1 MDKER
6 NILKHLKKDLTFLN
20 LLLTIVNG
28 FSNVTIVKHGNYNNE
43 TKNFTDGVHFCLVT
57 LKNYIYINGPH
68 SVYAQSNYQTQLSSG
83 QRPYSVVGY
92 EGYEGLSSLQQPSS
106 FRVIRRRHQRK
117 NVRNN
122 SNVLNPTLDNF
133 YNTLRRAGA
142 DLNVTSAKSW
152 VKEYEGYRRQVLSAE
167 KSSIENTRPC
177 M

>member
-1 MDKER
+1 MAYQYSR
-6 NILKHLKKDLTFLN
+6 
-20 LLLTIVNG
+20 
-28 FSNVTIVKHGNYNNE
+28 
-43 TKNFTDGVHFCLVT
+43 
-57 LKNYIYINGPH
+57 PH

-122 SNVLNPTLDNF
+122 SNVLNPTLDKF
-133 YNTLRRAGA
+133 YNTLLRAGA

-167 KSSIENTRPC
+167 KSTIENTRPVSC
-177 M
+177 YTSSLVSSPSTMEYQRYSMQF